1 MQSIGYLLVTFALA
15 APLCAQRREQYP
27 PPPTAPS
34 TSAAVAARVQEHIER
49 ASVLFREHK
58 LNEALI
64 EANEALRLDP
74 NSPSAQAFM
83 RLVTMAQQMADE
95 PKPKAPGALQPPAVL
110 TSPGEVRRQSHVV
123 LEKDTLI
130 ILRLSADVSSDSRP
144 EPAPRV
150 QVFQDVK
157 VGDLIVVAKGSPI
170 LYAIEKDS
178 AGDETKPGSV
188 VLSFGSVRSITGDEV
203 RLVGMQGA
211 VGDRWTA
218 ADAGECGMCVPIA
231 YLLSHLLRGNPGQI
245 KGGTLLYARV
255 VRDIELDK
263 PALEGLNRALVEYR
277 AATPKNGLGK
287 ARLHFYTDKVTPSS
301 QTQQINVGVSLG
313 VGIRIDGT
321 RAGSLNPPQYACAEI
336 EPGLHLIKVG
346 KQTFQLMLE
355 GRKDYFLFIQFILG
369 EAYTYT
375 TDRYQSVGGTPI
387 SGSLRKPFGVD
398 CWDEFAEGYPPR

>member
-1 MQSIGYLLVTFALA
+1 L
-15 APLCAQRREQYP
+15 
-27 PPPTAPS
+27 
-34 TSAAVAARVQEHIER
+34 VQEHIER
-49 ASVLFREHK
+49 GSVLFREHK
-58 LNEALI
+58 LDEALI
-64 EANEALRLDP
+64 EASEALSLDP
-74 NSPSAQAFM
+74 NNPSAQAFKS
-83 RLVTMAQQMADE
+83 LITMAQRTADE
-95 PKPKAPGALQPPAVL
+95 PKPDAPGALQPSAVL
-110 TSPGEVRRQSHVV
+110 TSPGERTQSHVV

-170 LYAIEKDS
+170 LYAIENDP
-178 AGDETKPGSV
+178 AGDQTKPGSV

-218 ADAGECGMCVPIA
+218 ADAGECGVCVPVA
-231 YLLSHLLRGNPGQI
+231 YLLSHLLRGNAGQI
-245 KGGTLLYARV
+245 KRGTLLYARV

-263 PALEGLNRALVEYR
+263 PALEGLNRALVDHR

-287 ARLHFYTDKVTPSS
+287 ARLHFYTDKVTPSL
-301 QTQQINVGVSLG
+301 QQQQINVGAALG

-321 RAGSLNPPQYACAEI
+321 RAGSLSAPQYACAEV

-346 KQTFQLMLE
+346 KQTFQLILE
-355 GRKDYFLFIQFILG
+355 GQRDYFLFIQFILG
-369 EAYTYT
+369 EAYTYP
-375 TDRYQSVGGTPI
+375 TDGYQSVSGTPI
-387 SGSLRKPFGVD
+387 SGALRRPFGVD
-398 CWDEFAEGYPPR
+398 CWDELAEGLPPR